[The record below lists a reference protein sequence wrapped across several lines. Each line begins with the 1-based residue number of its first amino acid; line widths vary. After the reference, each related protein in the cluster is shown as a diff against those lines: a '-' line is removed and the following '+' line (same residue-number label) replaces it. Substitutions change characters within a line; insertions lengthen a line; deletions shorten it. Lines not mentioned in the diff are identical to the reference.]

1 MILIEY
7 RLVITKKPTLRLWK
21 REDGKSVKMAE
32 IEDEKAAQI
41 KQAILPQI
49 KLTPYMSWRDGRTLY
64 HLDEEYALRLFLAMK
79 LVTGVRD
86 QRRIDK
92 LITAAQKMDRGD
104 SLNWY
109 SFYLKLGFKSI
120 LAMRTAYL

>member
-1 MILIEY
+1 MIEY

-21 REDGKSVKMAE
+21 KEEQKSIKMAE
-32 IEDEKAAQI
+32 IEGDKAARI
-41 KQAILPQI
+41 KEAILPQV
-49 KLTPYMSWRDGRTLY
+49 KLTPYMSWRDGRALY
-64 HLDEEYALRLFLAMK
+64 HLEEEPALRLFIAMK